1 MVNSADQTNE
11 DKFVPMVYQLANA
24 GIDVNGRDYKGRT
37 ALELAIMR
45 ELMDLMVA
53 LLRVGVDPNEH
64 DYKAKIREFGSPFEY
79 ELINTLEKYEP
90 GLWGAVNKKDAS
102 MVHMMVNS
110 WCRINIKKG
119 NKTLMQ
125 SVQDNGSSMEE
136 IYNILDDYEV
146 TIEFVHATL
155 AGDEKR
161 MLEFLMDSKP
171 CDPYIMDISYQE
183 RWSRPLEP
191 RSLRQTAIAM
201 GHQHVLHLL
210 PEDDD
215 DLDTGQG
222 QVHNHKVCSA
232 TVMGNTSMLDDDYV
246 PSDKVSRTNGSIIGG
261 DGDSVHYGNS
271 WNFKNGKRVG
281 IKKQFHVPKKK
292 HTNAD
297 DYKAEE
303 KNTEDT
309 TEQKA
314 GQYEECIVKLSGVE
328 EKCFYFH
335 EVDNFVAQCEPQ
347 TPKEGLKPHA
357 SMRGKTSDTAARD
370 YSHNWE
376 KVTIKQNKTKAKSKM
391 CVIS

>member
-11 DKFVPMVYQLANA
+11 EKFVPMVYQLSNA
-24 GIDVNGRDYKGRT
+24 GIDVNGQDYKGRT

-45 ELMDLMVA
+45 ELMELMVA
-53 LLRVGVDPNEH
+53 LLRIGIDPNEQ
-64 DYKAKIREFGSPFEY
+64 DYKAKIREFGSPLEY

-90 GLWGAVNKKDAS
+90 GLWGAVKRNDAS

-110 WCRINIKKG
+110 WCRINIRKG
-119 NKTLMQ
+119 RKTLMQ
-125 SVQDNGSSMEE
+125 IVQENGDMEE
-136 IYNILDDYEV
+136 IYNTLDDYEV

-183 RWSRPLEP
+183 RWSKPLQP

-215 DLDTGQG
+215 DDLVTG

-232 TVMGNTSMLDDDYV
+232 TVIGNTSMLDDDYV
-246 PSDKVSRTNGSIIGG
+246 PFDKVSRTNGSTLGAE
-261 DGDSVHYGNS
+261 DSVQYGNS
-271 WNFKNGKRVG
+271 WNFVNGKRTG
-281 IKKQFHVPKKK
+281 LKKSFHAPKKK
-292 HTNAD
+292 HTSAD
-297 DYKAEE
+297 DYKTGE
-303 KNTEDT
+303 KQTKGEDI
-309 TEQKA
+309 EQPTS

-335 EVDNFVAQCEPQ
+335 EVDNFVEQCEPEAFSDGRQ
-347 TPKEGLKPHA
+347 HSIST
-357 SMRGKTSDTAARD
+357 RGKASDITRRD

-376 KVTIKQNKTKAKSKM
+376 NVTVKQSKTKTRSKM

>member
-1 MVNSADQTNE
+1 
-11 DKFVPMVYQLANA
+11 MVYQLSNA

-53 LLRVGVDPNEH
+53 LLRVGIDPNEQ

-90 GLWGAVNKKDAS
+90 GLWGAVKKNDAS

-110 WCRINIKKG
+110 WCRINIRKG
-119 NKTLMQ
+119 RKTLMQ
-125 SVQDNGSSMEE
+125 LVQKNDGMKD
-136 IYNILDDYEV
+136 IYHILDDYEV

-171 CDPYIMDISYQE
+171 CDPYIMDMSYQE
-183 RWSRPLEP
+183 RWSKPIQP

-215 DLDTGQG
+215 DLITG

-232 TVMGNTSMLDDDYV
+232 TVIGNTSMIDDDYV
-246 PSDKVSRTNGSIIGG
+246 PFDKVSWTNGSTIST
-261 DGDSVHYGNS
+261 DDSVQYGNS
-271 WNFKNGKRVG
+271 WNFVNGKRTSL
-281 IKKQFHVPKKK
+281 KKSFHAPKKK
-292 HTNAD
+292 HTSAD
-297 DYKAEE
+297 DYKTEE
-303 KNTEDT
+303 KPTKDEDSGPP
-309 TEQKA
+309 A
-314 GQYEECIVKLSGVE
+314 SGQYEECIVKLSGVE

-335 EVDNFVAQCEPQ
+335 EVDNFVEQCEPTAFSNGRQ
-347 TPKEGLKPHA
+347 YSIST
-357 SMRGKTSDTAARD
+357 RGKASDTTKRD

-376 KVTIKQNKTKAKSKM
+376 NVTIKQSKTKAKSKM